1 MDRTKLSQEIDATI
15 LGQLN
20 GSGNLDAKKSLTI
33 NKTGSAMSTFVKSLK
48 DTSSPKKKKKVNGL
62 VIGVSPPELTLNT
75 TIMSPTNAE
84 NIDKDSSAAEVNIGE
99 PAEDDDRVRA
109 KN

>member
-20 GSGNLDAKKSLTI
+20 GTGDKGDKKSLTI
-33 NKTGSAMSTFVKSLK
+33 S
-48 DTSSPKKKKKVNGL
+48 
-62 VIGVSPPELTLNT
+62 
-75 TIMSPTNAE
+75 
-84 NIDKDSSAAEVNIGE
+84 
-99 PAEDDDRVRA
+99 